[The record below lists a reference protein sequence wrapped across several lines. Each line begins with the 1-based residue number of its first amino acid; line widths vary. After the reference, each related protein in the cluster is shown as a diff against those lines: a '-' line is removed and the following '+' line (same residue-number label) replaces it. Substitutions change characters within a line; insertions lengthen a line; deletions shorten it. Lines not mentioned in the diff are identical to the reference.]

1 MAAKFPTLYQIE
13 TRVQTACRTS
23 LPGSEAHQLL
33 APRPR
38 RGWQPGEVPSD
49 AKTAAVLALFYP
61 LNQTPHL
68 LLTVRARQLPTHAG
82 QVSLPGGVIEGSEEI
97 TDAALREAFEEV
109 GVEPA
114 EVRIVGALSPLYI
127 PATAFALHPVV
138 GISDTSP
145 ELSPAAAEVERAI
158 EVPLR
163 ELADP
168 ENLRLGTRQRQGH
181 AYDVP
186 YFEVRNERVWGA
198 TSMILAE
205 LLTVLGLGPRNP
217 W

>member
-145 ELSPAAAEVERAI
+145 ALSPAAAEVERAI

>member
-1 MAAKFPTLYQIE
+1 VAAKFPTLYQIE

-82 QVSLPGGVIEGSEEI
+82 QVSLPGGALEGSEEI
-97 TDAALREAFEEV
+97 TDAALRETFEEV
-109 GVEPA
+109 GVDPA
-114 EVRIVGALSPLYI
+114 AVRIVGALSPLYI

-138 GISDTSP
+138 GIGETSP
-145 ELSPAAAEVERAI
+145 QLRPAAAEVERAI
-158 EVPLR
+158 EVPLT

-168 ENLRLGTRQRQGH
+168 KNLHLGTRWRGGH

>member
-13 TRVQTACRTS
+13 TRIQTACRTS

-145 ELSPAAAEVERAI
+145 ELRPAAAEVERAI
-158 EVPLR
+158 EVPLT

-168 ENLRLGTRQRQGH
+168 KNLRLGIRRRQDH

>member
-82 QVSLPGGVIEGSEEI
+82 QVSLPGGVIEGPEEI